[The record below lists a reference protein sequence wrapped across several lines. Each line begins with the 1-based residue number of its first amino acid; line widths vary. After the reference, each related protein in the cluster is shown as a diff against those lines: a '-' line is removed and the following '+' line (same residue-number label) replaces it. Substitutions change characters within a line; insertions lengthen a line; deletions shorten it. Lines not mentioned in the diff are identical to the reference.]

1 MPAYLQNT
9 AFGTKAFSCEA
20 AKDSSTSVAKKLY
33 VGQAVGTKT
42 TAKDALGIDLSR
54 WTGNYKGRYTVR
66 LQVVEDFTVTGTMT
80 YLDFTL
86 HFLPAENSEQT
97 ASKNYIT
104 SRIAADKL
112 KKAKTTPLEFTLPS
126 IADDTEKY
134 VRLELGTD
142 AEAITKGALLVTV
155 EPTEM

>member
-9 AFGTKAFSCEA
+9 AFGTKAFACTSLA
-20 AKDSSTSVAKKLY
+20 YSSNTATPIY
-33 VGQAVGTKT
+33 VGQAEGATT
-42 TAKDALGIDLSR
+42 TAKDALAIDLSR

-66 LQVVEDFTVTGTMT
+66 LQTIEDFDVTGTMT

-86 HFLPAENSEQT
+86 HFLPAEDSLQT

-104 SRIAADKL
+104 SRIAAAKL

-126 IADDTEKY
+126 IADDTEKF
-134 VRLELGTD
+134 VRLELATD
-142 AEAITKGALLVTV
+142 ATTVKKGALLVTI
-155 EPTEM
+155 EPSEM